1 MRLERKNMPP
11 PTLRRN
17 GTFKKHLK
25 NNSPLIV
32 GFSCR
37 VDYVD
42 SFGRTRRCL
51 KKDLTVFQKQDAEL
65 NKQPLASTTSVS
77 YGNFVA
83 ASVQVSNE
91 EPSILSLDE
100 EARKRQRQLWEEEEE
115 KNRDKSKVHYQDI
128 LYQGRIIPIY
138 FFMENKN
145 KQIQKLIFKN

>member
-1 MRLERKNMPP
+1 M
-11 PTLRRN
+11 
-17 GTFKKHLK
+17 
-25 NNSPLIV
+25 
-32 GFSCR
+32 
-37 VDYVD
+37 
-42 SFGRTRRCL
+42 
-51 KKDLTVFQKQDAEL
+51 
-65 NKQPLASTTSVS
+65 S

-138 FFMENKN
+138 FFMENK
-145 KQIQKLIFKN
+145 QIQKLIFKN